1 MLVAGVDI
9 GSVAAKAA
17 IYDTEARTVLGSS
30 IIPTGWNH
38 KQAFESSIQ
47 LAARDAL
54 INPEALSKVVGTG
67 YGRVAV
73 KNDIKVV
80 SEITCHARGAA
91 FFFPEAAGVIDIGGQ
106 DSKAVRLDG
115 RGNVADFVM
124 NDKCA
129 AGTGRFIQ
137 MVANLLEMDLEQF
150 AAAAADGQPASISN
164 MCAVFAESEI
174 VGLLARAVPPADI
187 AAGVT
192 LSVARRT
199 AGLAARLGL
208 SGPCVFTGGLASN
221 KAMAVCLG
229 EALGAPVLLPPI
241 PQLTGAIG
249 AALSAL

>member
-17 IYDTEARTVLGSS
+17 IFDTEACAVLGSS

-38 KQAFESSIQ
+38 KQAFETSLQ
-47 LAARDAL
+47 LAAGDA
-54 INPEALSKVVGTG
+54 ALTTEELTRVVGTG

-73 KNDIKVV
+73 KNDVKVV
-80 SEITCHARGAA
+80 SEISCHARGAA

-106 DSKAVRLDG
+106 DSKAMRLDG
-115 RGNVADFVM
+115 QGSVADFVM

-137 MVANLLEMDLEQF
+137 MVSNLLEMDLEQF
-150 AAAAADGQPASISN
+150 AVAAAEGTPANISN

-174 VGLLARAVPPADI
+174 VGLLARSVAPADI

-199 AGLAARLGL
+199 AGLASRLGIN
-208 SGPCVFTGGLASN
+208 GPCVFTGGLAGN
-221 KAMAVCLG
+221 RAMISYLE
-229 EALGAPVLLPPI
+229 EALGSPILLPPV
-241 PQLTGAIG
+241 PQLNGAIG
-249 AALSAL
+249 AALSAT